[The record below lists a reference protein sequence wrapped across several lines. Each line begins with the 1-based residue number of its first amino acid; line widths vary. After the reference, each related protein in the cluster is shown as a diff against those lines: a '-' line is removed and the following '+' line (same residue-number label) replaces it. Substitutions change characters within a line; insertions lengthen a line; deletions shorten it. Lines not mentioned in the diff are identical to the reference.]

1 MNNLLNKLGNL
12 FQWTISPISRGKK
25 IVLVIAGII
34 IGGLLATGANDCTTE
49 ETNAVI
55 ETEHSN

>member
-1 MNNLLNKLGNL
+1 MNNLLDKLADL
-12 FQWTISPISRGKK
+12 FGWAISPTSRGKK
-25 IVLVIAGII
+25 IVLVVTGII
-34 IGGLLATGANDCTTE
+34 LGGLLATGANDCTTE